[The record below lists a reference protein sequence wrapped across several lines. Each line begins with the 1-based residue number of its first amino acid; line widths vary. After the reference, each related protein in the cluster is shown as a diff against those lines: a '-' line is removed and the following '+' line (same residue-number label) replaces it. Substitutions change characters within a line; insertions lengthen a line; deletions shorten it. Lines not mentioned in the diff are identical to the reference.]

1 VPKDEV
7 NWIIETKGRKW
18 EGTEDKDAAMDEWCK
33 RITDYTGETWRF
45 KRIDQ
50 VAFNR
55 RRAQTLEDLVGAEE
69 PLL

>member
-1 VPKDEV
+1 
-7 NWIIETKGRKW
+7 
-18 EGTEDKDAAMDEWCK
+18 MDEWCK